1 VPDDEPP
8 LLELLLP
15 EPLVLELPP
24 ELLPE
29 ELLLVGVLVIEAPLE
44 LLAVT
49 DVPLEAGS
57 LAAAGL
63 STAPPPHAASM
74 ASRAQPAP
82 RISIAWY
89 IYCVCRKK
97 RLLDRDFGIFT
108 SIGDPPLLPYLSP
121 ICDSTLRMRPPRS
134 DSTPSRL

>member
-1 VPDDEPP
+1 LAAGPAAAVPDDEPP

-74 ASRAQPAP
+74 ASMASRAQPAP

-89 IYCVCRKK
+89 ICCDCREREAFRP
-97 RLLDRDFGIFT
+97 RLWNFNQYRR
-108 SIGDPPLLPYLSP
+108 SAAPALPVADL
-121 ICDSTLRMRPPRS
+121 
-134 DSTPSRL
+134 

>member
-97 RLLDRDFGIFT
+97 RLLDRDFGILT
-108 SIGDPPLLPYLSP
+108 SIGDLPLQPYLSP
-121 ICDSTLRMRPPRS
+121 ICDRTLPHEA
-134 DSTPSRL
+134 TEG